1 MRRNARKQQ
10 YTSAFDKNC
19 LLRVQEN
26 RQQKKKEPKKR
37 TDKTCLPSSLLPFS
51 FVVCIHLLAPEE
63 DNFVESVRVLLFSCV
78 VLCEYIFLNLFY
90 FVNLNSSCS
99 LIPWILASIQQRWNV
114 SLRTNI
120 VVHHTRENLLVF
132 ANH

>member
-10 YTSAFDKNC
+10 YTSAFNKNC
-19 LLRVQEN
+19 LLRAQEN

-51 FVVCIHLLAPEE
+51 FVVCIYLLAPEE

-78 VLCEYIFLNLFY
+78 VSYCVSTFPQIC
-90 FVNLNSSCS
+90 FVNINSSCS